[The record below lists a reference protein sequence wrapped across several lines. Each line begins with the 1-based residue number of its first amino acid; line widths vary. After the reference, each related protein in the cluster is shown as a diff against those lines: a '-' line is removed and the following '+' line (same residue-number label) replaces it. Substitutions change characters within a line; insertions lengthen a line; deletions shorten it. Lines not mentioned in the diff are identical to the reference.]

1 MKYPRFESLH
11 EQYPHALEQK
21 YERILDKID
30 ELWDSPEIDSYF
42 SDLIIDTR
50 GGRQGF
56 PKDVLDEIV
65 ALRDLREAERLREAE
80 TQLDAMRELERR
92 GVAMNDREF
101 WRAIDDGDP
110 AFVDLFVRAG
120 TNIHKEDA
128 LGNPPIIA
136 ALKKGYTVI
145 ARILLNAG
153 ADPNARDRL
162 GLTPLLLACG
172 KSTRGYKEL
181 AEMLIAKGA
190 EIQVRDRLGWTP
202 LLLALSGGTVE
213 IVERLIERGADLNV
227 RNRDGESPLS
237 LAEKAGHLRLAE
249 IMREKGARL

>member
-1 MKYPRFESLH
+1 MKYPLFECLR

-21 YERILDKID
+21 YERVLQKID
-30 ELWDSPEIDSYF
+30 ELWDTSEIDAYF

-56 PKDVLDEIV
+56 PKDVLDDIIV
-65 ALRDLREAERLREAE
+65 LRDFREAERLREAE
-80 TQLDAMRELERR
+80 MQIDALRELERR
-92 GVAMNDREF
+92 RVTFNQREF
-101 WRAIDDGDP
+101 QRALDAGDQ
-110 AFVDLFVRAG
+110 AMVDLFVRAG
-120 TNIHKEDA
+120 INIHQEDA
-128 LGNPPIIA
+128 TGSPPIVT
-136 ALKKGYTVI
+136 ALKKGYTII

-172 KSTRGYKEL
+172 KPTRGYKEI

-190 EIQVRDRLGWTP
+190 EIHVRDRLGWSP

-213 IVERLIERGADLNV
+213 IAERLIERGADLNA
-227 RNRDGESPLS
+227 RTRHGESALE
-237 LAEKAGHLRLAE
+237 LAAKAGHQRLATL
-249 IMREKGARL
+249 MREKGARL